1 MSHSYAPV
9 VVFAY
14 NRPDHLRQTLAALAE
29 ADLAGDSRVRV
40 YADGARNEAA
50 REGVAAVRTVLVDPV
65 WRDRFAAFEV
75 VASDENKGLAK
86 AIVGGVTGVVEQAG
100 RVIVLED
107 DLIVSRD
114 FLRFMNDALD
124 FYQSDQ
130 TVGSI
135 SGFCPLKA
143 PPAGYTHD
151 VMRVPRNCSTGWAT
165 WADRWRAVDWTAADA
180 PRLNRDPA
188 FRKRFNSAGSDRV
201 DRLRRQM
208 EGTVSSWSIRFGLW
222 QTASG
227 RDTIFSSF
235 NRLVNSGYD
244 GSGVNTKAG
253 EAINA
258 TFKAEGSPYVLA
270 PVETS
275 PAVLAGFR
283 RVYSG
288 SPLARLRR
296 FLITAYDRISPSAP
310 RASA

>member
-1 MSHSYAPV
+1 MSRSFAPV

-14 NRPDHLRQTLAALAE
+14 NRPDHLSQTLAALAE
-29 ADLAGDSRVRV
+29 ADLARDSRVRV

-50 REGVAAVRTVLVDPV
+50 REGVAAVRAVLDDPV
-65 WRDRFAAFEV
+65 WHDRFAAFEV
-75 VASDENKGLAK
+75 MASDENKGLAK
-86 AIVGGVTGVVEQAG
+86 AIIGGVTDVVEQAG

-124 FYQSDQ
+124 FYLSDP

-135 SGFCPLKA
+135 SGFCPLQA
-143 PPAGYTHD
+143 PPTGYTLD

-165 WADRWRAVDWTAADA
+165 WVDRWREVDWTAADA
-180 PRLNRDPA
+180 ARLYRDPA
-188 FRKRFNSAGSDRV
+188 FRKRFNAAGSDRL

-208 EGTVSSWSIRFGLW
+208 EGKVSSWSIRFGLW

-227 RDTIFSSF
+227 RDTIFSSV

-253 EAINA
+253 EAINSD
-258 TFKAEGSPYVLA
+258 FRAEGQPYRL
-270 PVETS
+270 E
-275 PAVLAGFR
+275 AVQTDPRIMAAFHR
-283 RVYSG
+283 AYSG
-288 SPLARLRR
+288 SSLSQLVRALRT
-296 FLITAYDRISPSAP
+296 L
-310 RASA
+310 

>member
-1 MSHSYAPV
+1 MNRSLAPV

-14 NRPDHLRQTLAALAE
+14 NRPDHLHQTLTALAD
-29 ADLAGDSRVRV
+29 ADLAGDSRMRV
-40 YADGARNEAA
+40 YADGPRSEAA
-50 REGVAAVRTVLVDPV
+50 REGVAAVRAVLDDPV
-65 WRDRFAAFEV
+65 WRERFGTFEV
-75 VASDENKGLAK
+75 VASDENKGLAR
-86 AIVGGVTGVVEQAG
+86 AIIGGVTEVVEQAG

-114 FLRFMNDALD
+114 FLRFMNDALG
-124 FYQSDQ
+124 FYEADQ

-143 PPAGYTHD
+143 PPPGYTAD

-165 WADRWRAVDWTAADA
+165 WADRWREVDWTAADA
-180 PRLNRDPA
+180 PRLYRDRA
-188 FRKRFNSAGSDRV
+188 FRKRFNAAGSDRV

-208 EGTVSSWSIRFGLW
+208 QGTVSSWSIRFGLW
-222 QTASG
+222 QAASG
-227 RDTIFSSF
+227 RDTIFSSV

-253 EAINA
+253 EAINQ
-258 TFKAEGSPYVLA
+258 TFQAEGSPYVLEA
-270 PVETS
+270 VATS
-275 PAVLAGFR
+275 PAVLRGFH

-296 FLITAYDRISPSAP
+296 FLRNV
-310 RASA
+310 

>member
-1 MSHSYAPV
+1 MSRSFAPV

-14 NRPDHLRQTLAALAE
+14 NRPDHLSQTLAALAE
-29 ADLAGDSRVRV
+29 ADLAADSRVRV
-40 YADGARNEAA
+40 YADGPRNEAA
-50 REGVAAVRTVLVDPV
+50 REGVEAVRTVLDGPV

-86 AIVGGVTGVVEQAG
+86 AIIGGVTNVVEQAG

-124 FYQSDQ
+124 FYEADQ

-135 SGFCPLKA
+135 SGFCPLRA
-143 PPAGYTHD
+143 PPPGYTLD

-165 WADRWRAVDWTAADA
+165 WADRWREVDWTGADA
-180 PRLNRDPA
+180 ARLYRDPA
-188 FRKRFNSAGSDRV
+188 FRKRFNAAGSDRL

-222 QTASG
+222 QAASG
-227 RDTIFSSF
+227 RDTIFSSV

-253 EAINA
+253 EAINPD
-258 TFKAEGSPYVLA
+258 FRAEGSAYRLEA
-270 PVETS
+270 VETS
-275 PAVLAGFR
+275 SAILAGFR

-296 FLITAYDRISPSAP
+296 FLRNL
-310 RASA
+310 

>member
-1 MSHSYAPV
+1 MSRLLAPV

-14 NRPDHLRQTLAALAE
+14 NRPEHLRQTLTALAE
-29 ADLAGDSRVRV
+29 ADLAKDSRVRV

-50 REGVAAVRTVLVDPV
+50 REGVAAVRIVLDDPV
-65 WRDRFAAFEV
+65 WRERFGAFEV

-86 AIVGGVTGVVEQAG
+86 AIIGGVTEVVEQAG

-124 FYQSDQ
+124 FYQADQ

-135 SGFCPLKA
+135 SGFCPLQS
-143 PPAGYTHD
+143 PPDGYIPD

-165 WADRWRAVDWTAADA
+165 WADRWREVDWTAADA
-180 PRLNRDPA
+180 GRLYRDPA
-188 FRKRFNSAGSDRV
+188 FRKRFNAAGSDRL
-201 DRLRRQM
+201 DRLRHQIA
-208 EGTVSSWSIRFGLW
+208 GKVSSWSIRFGLW
-222 QTASG
+222 QAASG
-227 RDTIFSSF
+227 RDTIFSSV

-253 EAINA
+253 EAINPD
-258 TFKAEGSPYVLA
+258 FRAEGSAYVLA

-288 SPLARLRR
+288 SPQARLRR
-296 FLITAYDRISPSAP
+296 FLRNL
-310 RASA
+310 